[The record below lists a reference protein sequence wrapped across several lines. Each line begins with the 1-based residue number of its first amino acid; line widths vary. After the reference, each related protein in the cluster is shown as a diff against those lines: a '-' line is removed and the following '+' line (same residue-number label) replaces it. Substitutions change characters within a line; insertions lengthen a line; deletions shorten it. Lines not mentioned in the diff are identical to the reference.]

1 MILKHKL
8 CFYVYWVI
16 IYVYWVYNEKWH
28 PIFFISYGRI
38 CSGWMSFFILDPVQY
53 LYCQEKSLN
62 KTIFFKLE
70 SGLNSLYPLKLN
82 NIDPPYLASILTSF
96 LVIVSH
102 CSLIF
107 YQTGG

>member
-1 MILKHKL
+1 M
-8 CFYVYWVI
+8 YTV
-16 IYVYWVYNEKWH
+16 
-28 PIFFISYGRI
+28 
-38 CSGWMSFFILDPVQY
+38 FILPR
-53 LYCQEKSLN
+53 KSLN

-107 YQTGG
+107 LPNWRLGFFAVSDRNHWINFLFQTSDQAFKSDIEA